1 MARRLFEGPLQS
13 SFQACLYVPPQGW
26 ARWLPT
32 ARFDEHRLSKN
43 TMGLACALGEQ
54 RKLPSPPI
62 LYFAEPSST
71 GAVRFHIS
79 LKQWIHHPAVRP
91 SARTRTDQ
99 ADPSHS
105 GVRIGRARETNRP
118 HRPHL

>member
-1 MARRLFEGPLQS
+1 MARRLFEGPFHS

-32 ARFDEHRLSKN
+32 ARFDEHRLFRN
-43 TMGLACALGEQ
+43 TMSLACALGEQ

-71 GAVRFHIS
+71 GAVRFHALGEHRKPSALTS
-79 LKQWIHHPAVRP
+79 LLLRSDTGRGSMSHHPLRQEVFGD
-91 SARTRTDQ
+91 TT
-99 ADPSHS
+99 
-105 GVRIGRARETNRP
+105 E
-118 HRPHL
+118 